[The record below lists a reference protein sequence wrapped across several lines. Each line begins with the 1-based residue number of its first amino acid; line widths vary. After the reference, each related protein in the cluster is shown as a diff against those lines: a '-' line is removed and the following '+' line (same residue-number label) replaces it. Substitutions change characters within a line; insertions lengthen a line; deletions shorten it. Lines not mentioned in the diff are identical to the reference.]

1 MAEISQ
7 INRAITNRLAS
18 MKSEAESQHRH
29 MLKMQVEELEALFD
43 MWERAT
49 HVAADTGDNDGH
61 SS

>member
-7 INRAITNRLAS
+7 IKRAITNRLTS
-18 MKSEAESQHRH
+18 MKSEAESRHRH

-49 HVAADTGDNDGH
+49 HVAADTGENDGH